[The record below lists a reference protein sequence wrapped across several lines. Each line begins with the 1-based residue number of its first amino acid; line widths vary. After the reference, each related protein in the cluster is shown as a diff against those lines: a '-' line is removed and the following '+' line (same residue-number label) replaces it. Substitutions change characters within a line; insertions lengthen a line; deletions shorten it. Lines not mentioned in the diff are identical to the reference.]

1 MIPQTGLKPL
11 QRPAGASAKRPV
23 KGGKW
28 PAKRRLNLPHERIL
42 AYVNLVLQPM
52 NLVAPSTE
60 LLAAALA
67 IRQENGFSFYDSLIL
82 AAAQA
87 AQCQVLYSE
96 DMQHLHRVGNLQ
108 VVNPFLDLVNERAA
122 AR

>member
-1 MIPQTGLKPL
+1 M
-11 QRPAGASAKRPV
+11 
-23 KGGKW
+23 
-28 PAKRRLNLPHERIL
+28 
-42 AYVNLVLQPM
+42 
-52 NLVAPSTE
+52 APSTE

-67 IRQENGFSFYDSLIL
+67 IRQESSFSFYDSLIL

-96 DMQHLHRVGNLQ
+96 DMQHLQRVGNLQ